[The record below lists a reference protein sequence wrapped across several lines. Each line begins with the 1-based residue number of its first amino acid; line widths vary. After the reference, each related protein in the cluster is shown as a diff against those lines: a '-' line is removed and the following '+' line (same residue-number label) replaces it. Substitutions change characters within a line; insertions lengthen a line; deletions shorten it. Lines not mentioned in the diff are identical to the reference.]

1 HVMQMGVNSTEFA
14 SFVESKKQDD
24 IPLAVKSGVVDVG
37 FVRTGLLESMQKEGK
52 ISIDDFIIIDE
63 KKDVLPLV
71 HSTDLYPEW
80 FLMASKKASDEVA
93 AKIKTAV
100 LALKPGDAAA
110 KSAAIDGFVEP
121 ISLENLKT
129 ALKALKVAPYAN

>member
-1 HVMQMGVNSTEFA
+1 MQMGVNSTEFA